1 MTVHTLLSSMNF
13 KIVLLSITVLISS
26 HKPIKVREE
35 KMGIGNKYQ
44 KIICPLC
51 LDLARS
57 QEFMDIPIC
66 DPNLIEFPYCKDCP
80 IDVEKLVKN

>member
-1 MTVHTLLSSMNF
+1 MNF

-51 LDLARS
+51 LDLARE
-57 QEFMDIPIC
+57 QNFIDIPVC
-66 DPNLIEFPYCKDCP
+66 DPNQIDFPFCLDCP
-80 IDVEKLVKN
+80 INREKLVKN